1 MLVLAT
7 AGPSL
12 RAEGGG
18 NPMRDP
24 TVRPG
29 SLFFATPLPRER
41 MAPRREQGLPGQGAR
56 RGAAPAEPA
65 MVVIR
70 PKVDPQIFVGVFGDT
85 LAALVGGG
93 LDEVFADM
101 TGVAVIRHVRPDSGL
116 VRLDFHDWAKA
127 ARETLAG
134 PQPMTAGVVM
144 IGANDRQPIR
154 EGDITHEPLSD
165 RWREIYRER
174 IDALAQVF
182 IRAGLPLIWV
192 GNPPMQNTRLSAD
205 LIAINEIVRQRVE
218 RAGGIFVDLWPVFVD
233 AENRFAALGPD
244 VSGQMA
250 RLRSGDG
257 VHFTRAGAR
266 KAAHFVD
273 VALRRA
279 LPRLSDGSQVAAAP
293 AAYPAL
299 PGAEAVQLPPE
310 LQPGGVERLIDQMAR
325 LGMGLDPIAPPVI
338 KVKPAVGPVL
348 PLTGAPLARG
358 GELVGGLA
366 AARAGPQAAE
376 LDRVFGEGRTPA
388 PPPGRADDFRWPRP

>member
-29 SLFFATPLPRER
+29 SLFSTTPLPRER
-41 MAPRREQGLPGQGAR
+41 VAPRREPERGGHGAR
-56 RGAAPAEPA
+56 RNATPAEPA
-65 MVVIR
+65 AVVIR
-70 PKVDPQIFVGVFGDT
+70 PKADPQIFIGVFGDT

-101 TGVAVIRHVRPDSGL
+101 TGVAVIRHARPDSGL
-116 VRLDFHDWAKA
+116 VRVDFHDWTQT

-134 PQPMTAGVVM
+134 PQRLTAGVVM

-218 RAGGIFVDLWPVFVD
+218 RAGGIFVDLWPGFVD

-279 LPRLSDGSQVAAAP
+279 LPQLSDGSQVAAAP

-299 PGAEAVQLPPE
+299 PGAEAIELPLE

-325 LGMGLDPIAPPVI
+325 LGTGLDPIAPPVI
-338 KVKPAVGPVL
+338 KVKPAVGPML

-358 GELVGGLA
+358 GELVSGLA

-376 LDRVFGEGRTPA
+376 LDRVFGEGRMPA

>member
-24 TVRPG
+24 TLRPG
-29 SLFFATPLPRER
+29 SLFSATPLPRER
-41 MAPRREQGLPGQGAR
+41 VAPRREPERSR
-56 RGAAPAEPA
+56 RGALPAEPA
-65 MVVIR
+65 AVVIR
-70 PKVDPQIFVGVFGDT
+70 PKADPQIFIGVFGDT

-101 TGVAVIRHVRPDSGL
+101 TGVAVIRHARPDSGL
-116 VRLDFHDWAKA
+116 VRVDFHDWTKA

-134 PQPMTAGVVM
+134 PQRLTAAVVM
-144 IGANDRQPIR
+144 IGVNDRQPIR

-174 IDALAQVF
+174 IDALAEVF

-205 LIAINEIVRQRVE
+205 LIAINELVRQRVE
-218 RAGGIFVDLWPVFVD
+218 RAGGIFVDLWPGFMD
-233 AENRFAALGPD
+233 SENRFAALGPD
-244 VSGQMA
+244 VNGQMA

-257 VHFTRAGAR
+257 VHFTRAGGR

-273 VALRRA
+273 VALRRV
-279 LPRLSDGSQVAAAP
+279 LPQLSDGSQVAAAP
-293 AAYPAL
+293 AAYPSL
-299 PGAEAVQLPPE
+299 PGAEAIQLPPE

-325 LGMGLDPIAPPVI
+325 LGMGLEPIAPPVI

-358 GELVGGLA
+358 GELVSGLA
-366 AARAGPQAAE
+366 QARAGPQAAD
-376 LDRVFGEGRTPA
+376 LDRVFGEGRAPA